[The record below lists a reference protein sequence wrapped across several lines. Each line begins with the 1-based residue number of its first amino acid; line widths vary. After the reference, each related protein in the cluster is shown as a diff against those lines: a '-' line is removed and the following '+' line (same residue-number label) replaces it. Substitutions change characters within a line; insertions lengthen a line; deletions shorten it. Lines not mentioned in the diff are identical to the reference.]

1 MEDDVSLTLQWAR
14 LREQRAQLDAKE
26 AEVIAKAMHKA
37 GGVVAHAAREL
48 GIART
53 TLASRLEVLGVR
65 TRSSRSSSTRVIAT
79 RADDAT
85 PSAATG
91 ARDGDAA

>member
-1 MEDDVSLTLQWAR
+1 MADDESLTLQWAR
-14 LREQRAQLDAKE
+14 LREQRVQLDAQE
-26 AEVIAKAMHKA
+26 SEVIAHAMRKAR
-37 GGVVAHAAREL
+37 GVVAHAAREL

-65 TRSSRSSSTRVIAT
+65 ARGSSTRLIAT
-79 RADDAT
+79 RVDDAP

>member
-1 MEDDVSLTLQWAR
+1 MEDEESLTLTWAR
-14 LREQRAQLDAKE
+14 LRAQRAELDAQE
-26 AEVIAKAMHKA
+26 RDVIARAMRKAH
-37 GGVVAHAAREL
+37 GVVAHAAREL

-65 TRSSRSSSTRVIAT
+65 ARGSSTRVVAT
-79 RADDAT
+79 RVDDAP